1 LRAIDIFVLPSLG
14 EALSNSLMEA
24 MACGCC
30 PVASNVG
37 GNPELVMEGRT
48 GLLFRPGDAIE
59 LAAKLRILIEQ
70 ENRRQSLAAAA
81 ASFIKDNFSM
91 QTAAIRMA
99 DIYEKHL
106 FSKSIYP

>member
-1 LRAIDIFVLPSLG
+1 
-14 EALSNSLMEA
+14 MEA

-48 GLLFRPGDAIE
+48 GLLFRPGDASE

-70 ENRRQSLAAAA
+70 ASLRESLAESA
-81 ASFIKDNFSM
+81 ASFIKDNFSI
-91 QTAAIRMA
+91 QTAANRMA
-99 DIYEKHL
+99 EIYEKYL
-106 FSKSIYP
+106 FTKST